1 MLINDKSPLVVLAD
15 MLDIVTCAKDGRQRV
30 AVLRFLSSQSL
41 ISSELAERVGVNRA
55 SMSRTLTALRMKGL
69 VNSVKGGSRTV
80 SYSIT
85 SKGRSV
91 LREIDHG

>member
-15 MLDIVTCAKDGRQRV
+15 MLDIVTWAKDGRQRV